1 MKRINGGRSRGR
13 INQRRTEAKERE
25 AARSVRSDEEQLKL
39 LETRSGNSEKEK
51 HRLVA
56 SIEKAY
62 KKSKKKKM
70 KNFA

>member
-25 AARSVRSDEEQLKL
+25 AARSVRSNEEQLKL
-39 LETRSGNSEKEK
+39 LESRPGNSEKEK
-51 HRLVA
+51 HRIVA

-62 KKSKKKKM
+62 KDAKKKKR
-70 KNFA
+70 KK